1 MNRAASRKQIP
12 ISKHIKKHTM
22 KTLTPEIWRG
32 YHTAWSGLLY
42 ESDCTEEGQAEL
54 GKAAQRAVIDDELAK
69 RLSAKDHTWD
79 GRIKLLKA
87 ADATV
92 FARVFSEP
100 CKTAGGP
107 QALLLCTGTFCLGVI
122 PGSEDA
128 MDVLYRE

>member
-1 MNRAASRKQIP
+1 
-12 ISKHIKKHTM
+12 M
-22 KTLTPEIWRG
+22 KTLTPEIWRS
-32 YHTAWSGLLY
+32 YDPAWSGLLL
-42 ESDCTEEGQAEL
+42 ESDITEDGQAEL
-54 GKAAQRAVIDDELAK
+54 GKAVQRAVIDDELAK
-69 RLSAKDHTWD
+69 RLSTKRHTWD

-107 QALLLCTGTFCLGVI
+107 RDIQLCTGTFYLGAV
-122 PGSEDA
+122 PGSEGV